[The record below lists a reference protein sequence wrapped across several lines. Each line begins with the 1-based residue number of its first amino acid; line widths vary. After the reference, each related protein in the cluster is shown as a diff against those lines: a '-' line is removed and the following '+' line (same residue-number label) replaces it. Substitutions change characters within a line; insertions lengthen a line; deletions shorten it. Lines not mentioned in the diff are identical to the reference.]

1 MKSEP
6 KQAAQEDI
14 CQKIETQ
21 IEVLKELHRK
31 TKAGNLN
38 TTHLNNVIDAKCKL
52 ANLVLEEHEI
62 NN

>member
-1 MKSEP
+1 MKTNP

-14 CQKIETQ
+14 CRKIDKQ
-21 IEVLKELHRK
+21 IEVVKQLMRE

-38 TTHLNNVIDAKCKL
+38 TTHLNNLIDAKCKL
-52 ANLVLEEHEI
+52 ANLVIEEHEI